1 MAKNFYQRSILKPEK
16 TKEEEEWENEEEK
29 RQDLKLK
36 KSPTSVFEG
45 INEDRAM
52 RNSRKAIMQDI
63 SQEEREEEDWCEER
77 N

>member
-63 SQEEREEEDWCEER
+63 SQDEREEEDWCEER